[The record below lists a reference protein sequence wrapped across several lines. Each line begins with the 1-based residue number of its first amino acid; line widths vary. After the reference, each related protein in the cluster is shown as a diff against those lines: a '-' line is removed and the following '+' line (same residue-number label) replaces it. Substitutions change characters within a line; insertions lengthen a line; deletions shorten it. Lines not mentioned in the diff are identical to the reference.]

1 MEVGRRKKEEAIKS
15 IASAINNV
23 LTVLAVAIFDFPF
36 IPRKVRRS
44 DSRLWYSVRTL
55 QLTVNSQQSTVNSQQ
70 STINSQQSSR
80 GAYPITDKSTSRSSY
95 RHKV

>member
-23 LTVLAVAIFDFPF
+23 VTVLAVAIFDFPF

-70 STINSQQSSR
+70 STVNCLSCPFSHPQKFLCLLSN
-80 GAYPITDKSTSRSSY
+80 TK
-95 RHKV
+95 